1 MKRFLFALA
10 LSALAGCIFA
20 AGCGGGTKEITD
32 RRGCNPKD
40 ITTNNCV
47 EVMR

>member
-10 LSALAGCIFA
+10 LSALA

>member
-1 MKRFLFALA
+1 MTNHRRYMLILPILA
-10 LSALAGCIFA
+10 IF

-32 RRGCNPKD
+32 RRGCNPGNV
-40 ITTNNCV
+40 TTNNCV